1 MSTTR
6 LHHSVNYLYPTE
18 NWKINIAW
26 IGTENVISITMYPLE
41 VLDLQIPNIY
51 ALFRCVMVLV
61 LSFYTELNSNGDC
74 SLPLPRQSLMMHH
87 PSSNLGDEFLSI
99 GDGFSN

>member
-41 VLDLQIPNIY
+41 VLDLQIPNIC
-51 ALFRCVMVLV
+51 ALFRCVTAISRLSTLNLISMVIAPCLC
-61 LSFYTELNSNGDC
+61 LE
-74 SLPLPRQSLMMHH
+74 QWLMMHCT
-87 PSSNLGDEFLSI
+87 SSNIGDEFLNI
-99 GDGFSN
+99 GGGFSN